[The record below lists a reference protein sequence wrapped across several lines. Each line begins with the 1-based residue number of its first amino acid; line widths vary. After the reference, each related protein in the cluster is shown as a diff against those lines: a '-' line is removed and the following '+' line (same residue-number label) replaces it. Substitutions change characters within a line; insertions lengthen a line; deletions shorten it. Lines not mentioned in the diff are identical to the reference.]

1 MSSGR
6 AAASRSLGS
15 FAYGERGLAVRP
27 SVFLLFRF
35 QLFPFIGLS
44 SGGRS
49 FNNDFVV
56 VVHMQMR
63 SSVDSGAAWESQI
76 GLLLAQ
82 GLV

>member
-15 FAYGERGLAVRP
+15 FAYGLAVRP

-63 SSVDSGAAWESQI
+63 SSVDSGAPWESQI